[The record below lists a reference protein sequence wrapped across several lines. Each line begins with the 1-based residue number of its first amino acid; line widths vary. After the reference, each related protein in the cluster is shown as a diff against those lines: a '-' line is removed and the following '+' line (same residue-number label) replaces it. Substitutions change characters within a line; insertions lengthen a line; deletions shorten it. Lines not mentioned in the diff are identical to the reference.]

1 MSQHSQN
8 TLVSDAGDDQR
19 YTQKDEKPAKSHKL
33 PSEELLTDQVKLRME
48 IVQSLSEPCDRK
60 TYGIKKREAAQKLG
74 VSLRQIERLLQK
86 WREQG
91 LVGITTMRSDKG
103 KHRLEQDWVDFII
116 NTYTNGNKGSKRMLR
131 HQVFRRVKGR
141 AKQLGLNKGEY
152 PSHQSV
158 YRILDQHIEQKERKR
173 KARSPGYSG
182 ERLTHMTR
190 DGRELE
196 VEGSNDVW
204 QCDHTPLDVMLVDD
218 YGVLARPNLTTIV
231 DSYSRCVMGFYLGF
245 DHPSSQIDALAL
257 YHAILPKSYG
267 SEYQLP
273 MEWGTYG
280 KPNYFYTDGG
290 KDFTSIHITE
300 QVAVEIG
307 FNCSLRR
314 QPSDGG
320 IVERFFRTF
329 NDDVLRKLPGYT
341 GPNVEERPETVDR
354 DACLTLKDL
363 ETILVRYIV
372 KEYNQYPDARS
383 GNQSRLQRWEAGL
396 MVDPYLYNELDLA
409 ICLMKQERRTVG
421 KHGCIRFGSRDF
433 RAEHLRGRAGEVV
446 TVRFDP
452 DDITTI
458 LVYQRNADGTEEF
471 LDYAHAQGLE
481 TERLSLRE
489 LEARNKRRREA
500 GEEIKDLTLE
510 AMLDRDAFVENLVK
524 RNRQQRKQAA
534 QEQVNPKQSV
544 AKKFAISK
552 PEEIEAEPLLEAE
565 PEAELPAYQVR
576 FMDELFED
584 D

>member
-1 MSQHSQN
+1 MSRHSESP
-8 TLVSDAGDDQR
+8 LVSGADGDQHHAQQDQ
-19 YTQKDEKPAKSHKL
+19 QPVELHKL

-48 IVQSLSEPCDRK
+48 IVQSLNEPCDRK

-74 VSLRQIERLLQK
+74 VSLRQVERLLQK

-91 LVGITTMRSDKG
+91 LVGLTTTRSDKG
-103 KHRLEQDWVDFII
+103 KYRLERDWVDFII
-116 NTYTNGNKGSKRMLR
+116 DTYKDNKRR
-131 HQVFRRVKGR
+131 TRYQVFLRVQGR

-158 YRILDQHIEQKERKR
+158 YRILDQYIEQKEKKQ
-173 KARSPGYSG
+173 KARSPGFSG

-190 DGRELE
+190 DGRELQ

-204 QCDHTPLDVMLVDD
+204 QCDHTRLDIRLVDES
-218 YGVLARPNLTTIV
+218 GVLDRPWLTIII
-231 DSYSRCVMGFYLGF
+231 DSYSRCVIGFYLGF

-257 YHAILPKSYG
+257 RHAILPKTYG
-267 SEYQLP
+267 SEYQLRND
-273 MEWGTYG
+273 WGTYG

-314 QPSDGG
+314 RPSDGG
-320 IVERFFRTF
+320 IVERFFRTL
-329 NDDVLRKLPGYT
+329 NDRVLRELPGYT
-341 GPNVEERPETVDR
+341 GSNVQERPEAVDEE
-354 DACLTLKDL
+354 ACLTLKDL
-363 ETILVRYIV
+363 ETLLVRYIV
-372 KEYNQYPDARS
+372 DEYNQHTDARS

-396 MVDPYLYNELDLA
+396 MVDPYLYDELELA
-409 ICLMKQERRTVG
+409 ICLMKQERRIVHKYG
-421 KHGCIRFGSRDF
+421 RIRFEGRYF
-433 RAEHLRGRAGEVV
+433 RAEHLRGRAGELV

-452 DDITTI
+452 DDITTL
-458 LVYQRNADGTEEF
+458 LVYQRNVDGTEEL
-471 LDYAHAQGLE
+471 LDYAHALDME
-481 TERLSLRE
+481 AERLSLRE
-489 LEARNKRRREA
+489 HKARNKRRREA
-500 GEEIKDLTLE
+500 GEEINDSTLD

-544 AKKFAISK
+544 AKKFAISN
-552 PEEIEAEPLLEAE
+552 PEEIEVEPISEAE

-576 FMDELFED
+576 YMDELFED
-584 D
+584 N

>member
-1 MSQHSQN
+1 
-8 TLVSDAGDDQR
+8 
-19 YTQKDEKPAKSHKL
+19 
-33 PSEELLTDQVKLRME
+33 
-48 IVQSLSEPCDRK
+48 
-60 TYGIKKREAAQKLG
+60 
-74 VSLRQIERLLQK
+74 
-86 WREQG
+86 
-91 LVGITTMRSDKG
+91 
-103 KHRLEQDWVDFII
+103 
-116 NTYTNGNKGSKRMLR
+116 MLR
-131 HQVFRRVKGR
+131 HQVVLRVKGR

-158 YRILDQHIEQKERKR
+158 YRILDQHIEQKERKQ

-190 DGRELE
+190 DGRELQ

-257 YHAILPKSYG
+257 RHAILPKSYG
-267 SEYQLP
+267 FEYQLP
-273 MEWGTYG
+273 KEWGTYG

-314 QPSDGG
+314 QPPDGG
-320 IVERFFRTF
+320 IVERFFRTL
-329 NDDVLRKLPGYT
+329 NDRVLRNLPGYT
-341 GPNVEERPETVDR
+341 GSNVQERPEAVDK

-363 ETILVRYIV
+363 ETVLVRYIV
-372 KEYNQYPDARS
+372 KEYNQHPDARS
-383 GNQSRLQRWEAGL
+383 GNQSRLQRWEGGL

-409 ICLMKQERRTVG
+409 ICLMKQERRTVQ
-421 KHGCIRFGSRDF
+421 KYGCIKFENLTF

-458 LVYQRNADGTEEF
+458 LVYQRNANGTEEF
-471 LDYAHAQGLE
+471 LDYAHAQGWE

-500 GEEIKDLTLE
+500 GEEIQDSTLE

-552 PEEIEAEPLLEAE
+552 PEEIEAEPLSEME

>member
-1 MSQHSQN
+1 MYRSQN
-8 TLVSDAGDDQR
+8 YLTSDA
-19 YTQKDEKPAKSHKL
+19 DEQPHLL

-48 IVQSLSEPCDRK
+48 IVQSLAEPCDRK

-74 VSLRQIERLLQK
+74 VSLRQVERLLQK
-86 WREQG
+86 WQEQG
-91 LVGITTMRSDKG
+91 LVGLTTTRSDKG
-103 KHRLEQDWVDFII
+103 KHRLEQEWIDFIV
-116 NTYTNGNKGSKRMLR
+116 NTYTNGNKGSKRMTR
-131 HQVFRRVKGR
+131 YQVFLRVKGR
-141 AKQLGLNKGEY
+141 AKQLTLKKGEY

-173 KARSPGYSG
+173 KARSPGYIG

-204 QCDHTPLDVMLVDD
+204 QCDHTRLDIRLVDD
-218 YGVLARPNLTTIV
+218 YGVLDRPWLTIII
-231 DSYSRCVMGFYLGF
+231 DSYSRCVMGLYLGF

-257 YHAILPKSYG
+257 RHAILPKTYG
-267 SEYQLP
+267 FEYQLRKD
-273 MEWGTYG
+273 WGTYG

-314 QPSDGG
+314 RPSDGG
-320 IVERFFRTF
+320 IVERFFRTL
-329 NDDVLRKLPGYT
+329 NDRVLRDLPGYT
-341 GPNVEERPETVDR
+341 GSNVQERPESVDR

-372 KEYNQYPDARS
+372 DEYNQHTDARS
-383 GNQSRLQRWEAGL
+383 GNQSRLQRWEGGL
-396 MVDPYLYNELDLA
+396 MVDPYLYDELELA
-409 ICLMKQERRTVG
+409 ICLMKQERRIVQ
-421 KHGCIRFGSRDF
+421 KYGCIQFENLTY
-433 RAEHLRGRAGEVV
+433 RAEHLRGRAGEVI

-458 LVYQRNADGTEEF
+458 FVYQRNADGTEEF
-471 LDYAHAQGLE
+471 IDYAHAQGLE

-489 LEARNKRRREA
+489 LEAKNKRRREA
-500 GEEIKDLTLE
+500 GEEINDSVLE
-510 AMLDRDAFVENLVK
+510 AMLDRDAFAENLAK
-524 RNRQQRKQAA
+524 RNRQQRRQAA

-552 PEEIEAEPLLEAE
+552 PEEIEAEPVSEAE
-565 PEAELPAYQVR
+565 PEVELPRYEICY
-576 FMDELFED
+576 MDELFED
-584 D
+584 